1 MAELDLDDP
10 LSVID
15 YPRLVIE
22 RIEGVLAFAGIELP
36 LVGVQIGIFAVAVL
50 LLALSLRR
58 AWPKPL
64 DAPLAL
70 IASLASGLL
79 VLFVAAFWI
88 GGWLWP
94 LPGIVTGTVEAGS
107 VTMPADLRVKL
118 LDARGREIQT
128 EGGRVDTTNGRFS
141 LAYAGGAA
149 ARPQVLLLTTGEC
162 APQQQQL
169 SLPRL
174 RVGAD
179 IVVSF
184 DCREDR

>member
-1 MAELDLDDP
+1 MDELDLDDP

-15 YPRLVIE
+15 YPRLVVE

-36 LVGVQIGIFAVAVL
+36 LFGVQIGIFAVAAL

-70 IASLASGLL
+70 IASLGSGLL

-94 LPGIVTGTVEAGS
+94 LPGVVSGAVEAGS
-107 VTMPADLRVKL
+107 GTMPTDLRVRL

-141 LAYAGGAA
+141 LAYTGGVA
-149 ARPQVLLLTTGEC
+149 ARPQMLVLTTSDC
-162 APQQQQL
+162 APQRQPL

-174 RVGAD
+174 RAGAD

-184 DCREDR
+184 DCREDP

>member
-1 MAELDLDDP
+1 MAALDLDDP

-15 YPRLVIE
+15 YPRLMVE
-22 RIEGVLAFAGIELP
+22 RIEAVLAFAGIDLP
-36 LVGVQIGIFAVAVL
+36 LLGVQIGIFAVAVL
-50 LLALSLRR
+50 LLAVSLRR
-58 AWPKPL
+58 ALPKPL

-70 IASLASGLL
+70 LASLGSGLL

-94 LPGIVTGTVEAGS
+94 LPGIVAGTVEANA
-107 VTMPADLRVKL
+107 TPMPADLRVRL

-141 LAYAGGAA
+141 LAYAGGVA
-149 ARPQVLLLTTGEC
+149 ARPQVLVLTTSGC

-169 SLPRL
+169 SLQRL
-174 RVGAD
+174 RAGAD

-184 DCREDR
+184 DCREDP